1 MDEWWFKGQVNELR
15 QPHGICIII
24 DLHGF
29 YIRERQFVN
38 RNLSADGSIVIMVF
52 MSVSTWV
59 LEKNNKFHGADKY
72 TNKQGKV
79 FVGDW
84 V

>member
-1 MDEWWFKGQVNELR
+1 MMDEWWFKDQVNELR

-52 MSVSTWV
+52 MSVSTWPGKTTSSMV
-59 LEKNNKFHGADKY
+59 QTNTPINKE
-72 TNKQGKV
+72 NSS
-79 FVGDW
+79 
-84 V
+84 